1 MPVGFPPPV
10 PTSPFRF
17 PENLKTDFPSNLHS
31 RFISKGEIATMR
43 AQGAPNASNIHQG
56 NRTLGNAGSV
66 LLRVCAKQLQWGSHP
81 SNYWSK
87 AASNQSLHRIAS
99 DLGKWSA
106 RSPSSSPMPCAT
118 ARQRLSSAKSK
129 TLVGLDLAPLKNGV
143 ETATTSHPF
152 GHPQVSLFS
161 GRVSS
166 RFPRTRRRSFMRS
179 TKESHFLT
187 AWCRS

>member
-1 MPVGFPPPV
+1 
-10 PTSPFRF
+10 
-17 PENLKTDFPSNLHS
+17 
-31 RFISKGEIATMR
+31 MR
-43 AQGAPNASNIHQG
+43 AGRTQRKQHQG

-87 AASNQSLHRIAS
+87 AASNQTLHRIAS

-143 ETATTSHPF
+143 ESATTSHPF
-152 GHPQVSLFS
+152 GRPQVSLFS
-161 GRVSS
+161 GRLSS